1 MKSTPLLALSLALAG
16 IALFGCERHS
26 FDETKGLNLEHG
38 AGHAGEGHGEAGH
51 AADTHAA
58 DTHEK
63 DGHSSVEKAAESK
76 PSAHPEAAK
85 GEPKKTGL

>member
-51 AADTHAA
+51 GEAGHAA
-58 DTHEK
+58 DAHGK
-63 DGHSSVEKAAESK
+63 DGHSVEKAAESK

>member
-38 AGHAGEGHGEAGH
+38 AGHGGEGHGEAGH
-51 AADTHAA
+51 AADTHG
-58 DTHEK
+58 K

>member
-51 AADTHAA
+51 AADTHG
-58 DTHEK
+58 K

-76 PSAHPEAAK
+76 PSAHPEPAK